1 MSTDR
6 SFNSFP
12 TILSSVSED
21 LPQKEKLP
29 HRNGAVS
36 YNILSYARMADYVWV
51 AVGNKICG
59 KCDSTMH
66 SSSCKKVC
74 AKAHTRA
81 ERGCRQATST
91 LRASAHQRLF
101 LFDRK

>member
-6 SFNSFP
+6 SFNPFP
-12 TILSSVSED
+12 TVLSSVSED
-21 LPQKEKLP
+21 LPQKKKLP

-66 SSSCKKVC
+66 SSSCKKGLSDNSESPLNSSNIQI
-74 AKAHTRA
+74 TR
-81 ERGCRQATST
+81 
-91 LRASAHQRLF
+91 
-101 LFDRK
+101 